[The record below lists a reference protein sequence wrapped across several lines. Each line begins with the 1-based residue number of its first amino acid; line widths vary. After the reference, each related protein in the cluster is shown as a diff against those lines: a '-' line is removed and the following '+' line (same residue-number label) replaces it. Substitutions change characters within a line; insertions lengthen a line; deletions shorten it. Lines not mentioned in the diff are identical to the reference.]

1 MQTKL
6 YEPCIMRFLRQLIKK
21 VQRVIILVTQKE
33 VLEFSKIAKIFITDE
48 EAKLFTKELND
59 VLKFVDMMNEVELTE
74 DSCVH

>member
-1 MQTKL
+1 
-6 YEPCIMRFLRQLIKK
+6 MRFLRQLIKK
-21 VQRVIILVTQKE
+21 VKRVIILVTQKE

-74 DSCVH
+74 KSCVN

>member
-1 MQTKL
+1 M
-6 YEPCIMRFLRQLIKK
+6 
-21 VQRVIILVTQKE
+21 IILITQKE

-59 VLKFVDMMNEVELTE
+59 VLKFVDMMNEVELAE